1 MGRDF
6 PYVMTDTPYMRSLH
20 QEFTVRFTYSVHF
33 TNGLFRSDNPLL
45 TQVVQDDGNKGA
57 RKILFVV
64 DQIVLEKRPGLLE
77 EITAYVEQFPAVFT
91 LAAPPMVVPGG
102 EACKNDLSLVDQLQ
116 EAIHRYHI
124 DRHSYVAAVGGGA
137 VLDLVGFAAA
147 IAHRGIRHIR
157 IPTTVLAQNDSGVG
171 VKNGVNN
178 FHKKNFTGTFSPP
191 FSVLNDSDFLRTL
204 DDRDWRAGIAEAIK
218 VSLIKDADF
227 FRFIQENAQKLQHR
241 DMAAME
247 PLIHRCAE
255 MHLQHIG
262 TAGDPFEKGSSRPLD
277 FGHWAAH
284 TLEQLTDY
292 RIRHGEAVAIGIAL
306 DSTYSYL
313 AGMLT
318 QGEWQAI
325 LDLIRAVGFDL
336 YAPELAL
343 PGPTPEQPLAI
354 LKGLADFREH
364 LGGELT
370 IMLLEKIGRGV
381 EVHEMDVE
389 LVTRAVRMLSAAPN
403 MNYEL

>member
-1 MGRDF
+1 LILN
-6 PYVMTDTPYMRSLH
+6 DTPFMRSLN
-20 QEFTVRFTYSVHF
+20 QEFTVQFSYSVHF
-33 TNGLFRSDNPLL
+33 TNGLFKADNPLL
-45 TQVVQDDGNKGA
+45 TEVVGSDGSKGP

-64 DQIVLEKRPGLLE
+64 DQIVLEKTPGLLE
-77 EITAYVEQFPAVFT
+77 QITAYVEQNPAVFT
-91 LAAPPMVVPGG
+91 LAAPPIVVPGG
-102 EACKNDLSLVDQLQ
+102 EACKNEMRLVDQLQ
-116 EAIHRYHI
+116 ESIHRYHI

-178 FHKKNFTGTFSPP
+178 FNKKNFTGTFSPP
-191 FSVLNDSDFLRTL
+191 FAVLNDFEFLRTL
-204 DDRDWRAGIAEAIK
+204 NDRDWRAGISEAIK
-218 VSLIKDADF
+218 VSLIKDAAF
-227 FRFIQENAQKLQHR
+227 FRFIQDNAQKLR
-241 DMAAME
+241 NREMAAME
-247 PLIHRCAE
+247 ELIYRCAE

-262 TAGDPFEKGSSRPLD
+262 GAGDPFEKGSSRPLD

-292 RIRHGEAVAIGIAL
+292 SIRHGEAVAIGIAL

-318 QGEWQAI
+318 KAEWQEI
-325 LDLIRAVGFDL
+325 LELIRAVGFDL
-336 YAPELAL
+336 YVPELAQ
-343 PGPTPEQPLAI
+343 PGTEPDQPLAI

-370 IMLLEKIGRGV
+370 IMLLERIGRGV

-389 LVTRAVRMLSAAPN
+389 LITRAVRMLEAAQYTSAPQIRN
-403 MNYEL
+403 